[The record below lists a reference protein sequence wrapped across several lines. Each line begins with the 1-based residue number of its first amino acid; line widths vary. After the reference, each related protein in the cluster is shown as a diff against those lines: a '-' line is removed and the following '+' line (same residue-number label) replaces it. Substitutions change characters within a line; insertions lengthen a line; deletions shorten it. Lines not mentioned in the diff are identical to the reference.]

1 MLERKWQARMT
12 NRTQSAEKK
21 YSSGK
26 VRKLNNEA
34 LTIVVTKAKEI
45 AEALFEST
53 TKGHVMS
60 AHLLIELAEGS
71 VTPEEAANRRQ
82 IRSLALRLANEPQVA
97 NDPQR
102 ETENSEPETRNVIP
116 A

>member
-12 NRTQSAEKK
+12 NRTQSAGTK
-21 YSSGK
+21 YSNGK
-26 VRKLNNEA
+26 VRRLNNEA
-34 LTIVVTKAKEI
+34 LKTVDENANAIALALLDSTK
-45 AEALFEST
+45 
-53 TKGHVMS
+53 KGHVMS
-60 AHLLIELAEGS
+60 ARLLVELAEGS

-82 IRSLALRLANEPQVA
+82 IRSLALRLANEPQVP

-102 ETENSEPETRNVIP
+102 ETANPEAETQHFVP